1 MRPSSNLIRIGMLL
15 VPVMAD
21 QLLGK
26 LLERG
31 VVDRRTD
38 SIKPAPDV
46 VMTRGWFNKDNYN
59 REKNHSQ

>member
-1 MRPSSNLIRIGMLL
+1 MSLSSNLIRIGMLL

-46 VMTRGWFNKDNYN
+46 AMTRGWLNKDNYN
-59 REKNHSQ
+59 REKNHSI